1 MVRRLKVTNIAPW
14 DRKVRHL
21 AGKGMTTS
29 IIANQTGLT
38 PGQVQHRLKVWGVQI
53 TSYRTGKSKEGFK
66 VLSLASNTIGTA
78 AELARRI
85 GDVAYTRRV
94 VRRYQREL
102 DRSTKALA
110 RAKA

>member
-1 MVRRLKVTNIAPW
+1 MAQHLKVTNFAVW

-21 AGKGMTTS
+21 AGKGMATD

-38 PGQVQHRLKVWGVQI
+38 PGQVHYRLKVWGVRI
-53 TSYRTGKSKEGFK
+53 SNYRTGKSKEGFK
-66 VLSLASNTIGTA
+66 VLSVANNTIGTA
-78 AELARRI
+78 KELANRI
-85 GDVAYTRRV
+85 GDLAYTRRV
-94 VRRYQREL
+94 ARRYQREL